1 MEFEVSHD
9 EKEQKGRFF
18 IQNKSSDIAEM
29 TYSVAGDDKIIIDH
43 TQVDESYRG
52 KDLGKKL
59 VFKAAEFAR
68 NKRIKVVPL
77 CPFANAIFKKN
88 QELQD
93 VLSK

>member
-68 NKRIKVVPL
+68 NKGIKVVPL

>member
-9 EKEQKGRFF
+9 EKQQKGRFF

-68 NKRIKVVPL
+68 NKGIKVVPL
-77 CPFANAIFKKN
+77 CPFANAIFKK
-88 QELQD
+88 
-93 VLSK
+93 